1 MKRLTF
7 IVLAAIAVCL
17 TACANNTN
25 QQNKE
30 EIRHMK
36 RTLVAYF
43 SATGTTKRA
52 AARLAE
58 AVGADL
64 HEIVPA
70 QPYTAADLDWDNKQ
84 SRTSREMENP
94 DSRPA
99 IADSVA
105 GWADYDTI
113 FVGFPIWWY
122 TAPTIVYTFLDKHG
136 IKGKTVIPFATSGSS
151 TIGKA
156 TADLRKAYPEANWL
170 PGRLLNE
177 LLDRDLQQW
186 VATLRS

>member
-70 QPYTAADLDWDNKQ
+70 QPYTAADLDWENKQ

-136 IKGKTVIPFATSGSS
+136 IKRKTVIPFATSGSS
-151 TIGKA
+151 TIDKA
-156 TADLRKAYPEANWL
+156 AADLRKAYPEANWL
-170 PGRLLNE
+170 PGRLFNE

-186 VATLRS
+186 VATLRF